1 MVHSEGSGGVWF
13 VSAIVSESWYNFSS
27 DFVIRSSLNVVK
39 GTFDNWVKESIFM
52 KAVNVV
58 FFLILFFKKLSVLS

>member
-13 VSAIVSESWYNFSS
+13 VSVIVSESWYNFSS
-27 DFVIRSSLNVVK
+27 DFVIRSSLSVVK

-58 FFLILFFKKLSVLS
+58 FFPNTSIQKAQCS